1 MFCVIKLLL
10 FLFTVIVTTGCTTV
24 SKISRSGYEE
34 ASHKVLIKNGSIQL
48 RSYPDLQLV
57 ETSKN
62 QGNGVFM
69 RLFRYIDQGNS
80 ETEKIAMT
88 TPVFMQ
94 KIEGN
99 ETMAFVL
106 PASMSSNDVPEPLDK
121 NVQVR
126 TRPTGLYAVYRY
138 SGKRVDGGSN
148 KARRELKDWILNNGY
163 EQLSEPINAY
173 YDTPW
178 TPSFLR
184 RNELLIRVNKK
195 QKTSD

>member
-1 MFCVIKLLL
+1 MVKLLL
-10 FLFTVIVTTGCTTV
+10 FILGAIITGCATV

-34 ASHKVLIKNGSIQL
+34 ASHKVLSKNGNIKL

-57 ETSKN
+57 ETSMN
-62 QGNGVFM
+62 QGERGFM
-69 RLFRYIDQGNS
+69 RLFRYIDKGNS
-80 ETEKIAMT
+80 KTEKIAMT
-88 TPVFMQ
+88 TPVFTQ
-94 KIEGN
+94 NHEGN

-106 PASMSSNDVPEPLDK
+106 PASMSSNDIPEPLDE

-126 TRPTGLYAVYRY
+126 TRPTSLYAVYRY

-148 KARRELKDWILNNGY
+148 KANRELKDWILNNGY

-178 TPSFLR
+178 TPPFLR
-184 RNELLIRVNKK
+184 RNELLIRINKK
-195 QKTSD
+195 KKNTD

>member
-1 MFCVIKLLL
+1 MIKLLL
-10 FLFTVIVTTGCTTV
+10 FLFGAIVITGCASV
-24 SKISRSGYEE
+24 SKISRFGYEE
-34 ASHKVLIKNGSIQL
+34 VSHKVLSKNGNIQL

-57 ETSKN
+57 ETSMN
-62 QGNGVFM
+62 QVGGGFM

-80 ETEKIAMT
+80 KTKKIAMT
-88 TPVFMQ
+88 TPVFTQ
-94 KIEGN
+94 KNEGL

-121 NVQVR
+121 NLRVR

-148 KARRELKDWILNNGY
+148 KAKRELKNWILNNDY
-163 EQLSEPINAY
+163 EQLSDPINAY

-178 TPSFLR
+178 TPPFLR
-184 RNELLIRVNKK
+184 RNELLIQVNKK
-195 QKTSD
+195 QKKPD

>member
-1 MFCVIKLLL
+1 MIKLLL
-10 FLFTVIVTTGCTTV
+10 FLLGAIVITGCATV

-34 ASHKVLIKNGSIQL
+34 ASHKVLSKNGNIQL

-57 ETSKN
+57 ETSMN
-62 QGNGVFM
+62 QGGGGFM

-80 ETEKIAMT
+80 KTKKIAMT
-88 TPVFMQ
+88 TPVFTQ
-94 KIEGN
+94 KNEGI

-106 PASMSSNDVPEPLDK
+106 PASMSSNDVPEPLDE

-148 KARRELKDWILNNGY
+148 KAKRELKDWILNNGY

-178 TPSFLR
+178 TPPFLR
-184 RNELLIRVNKK
+184 RNELLIRVHKK
-195 QKTSD
+195 QKTTD